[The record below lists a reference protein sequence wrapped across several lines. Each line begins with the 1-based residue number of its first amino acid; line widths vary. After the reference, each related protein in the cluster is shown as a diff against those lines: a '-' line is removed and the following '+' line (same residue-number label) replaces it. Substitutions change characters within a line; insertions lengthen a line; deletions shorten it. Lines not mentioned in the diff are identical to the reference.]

1 MKAKDV
7 PVGTWFM
14 VLRTKRWYKRL
25 DGSSEKG
32 TIRAGLIE
40 TKKVFYIGEDEDV
53 SLNSKET

>member
-25 DGSSEKG
+25 GGSSEKG

-40 TKKVFYIGEDEDV
+40 TKKVFYIDEDEEV
-53 SLNSKET
+53 SLNS